1 MASEHINSEQAD
13 DLKAQSAKVLSDYF
27 KPAYENLL
35 AWLETEIKNAEA
47 TCHRLAM
54 KCKIMGLIPKTERE
68 LLNER
73 INAAFPKA
81 KSKQIVEFEG
91 AKYKN
96 TYSPR
101 ELSNSRKTVKSWD
114 QEWVKQ

>member
-1 MASEHINSEQAD
+1 MDLLEQLAEATAE
-13 DLKAQSAKVLSDYF
+13 LKSIRERSDEYMGNNPN
-27 KPAYENLL
+27 KYRSP
-35 AWLETEIKNAEA
+35 IKNAEA